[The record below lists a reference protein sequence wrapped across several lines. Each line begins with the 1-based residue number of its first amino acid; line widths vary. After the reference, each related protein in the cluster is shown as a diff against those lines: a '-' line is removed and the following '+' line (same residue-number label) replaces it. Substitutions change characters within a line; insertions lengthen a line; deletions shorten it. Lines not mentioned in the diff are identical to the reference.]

1 MLEHTP
7 LFMTVAVVA
16 AFLVGLSKGGL
27 PSVGTLSVPLMAL
40 VISPVTAAAL
50 LLPIYVVSD
59 MFGLYLYRHHFSK
72 RNLAILT
79 PAAIVGIGLGWFFS
93 SHLSSTFIG
102 MLVGLVG
109 LFFCFNVWVGAKYRR
124 QARKADI
131 PRGTF
136 WGIIT
141 GLTSFVSHSGAPPFQ
156 MYVLPQHLEKL
167 VFAGTSTILL
177 QSSMRLSSSLTG
189 SCSSF
194 PISTGHSVSGFCLPL
209 LSVRSLAQSSHAS
222 CRTVRFSFGAAHAFR
237 SFNQVDRRLGSAIPL
252 SLTGTCQPHLHK
264 PLCP

>member
-1 MLEHTP
+1 MRMIEHTP
-7 LFMTVAVVA
+7 LFLTVAVLA

-59 MFGLYLYRHHFSK
+59 MFGLYLYRHHFSL

-79 PAAIVGIGLGWFFS
+79 PAAIVGVGLGWLFS
-93 SHLSSTFIG
+93 AHLSSTFIG

-109 LFFCFNVWVGAKYRR
+109 LLFCVNAWVGMRYRR
-124 QARKADI
+124 KARKADVA
-131 PRGTF
+131 RGIF
-136 WGIIT
+136 WGVLT

-167 VFAGTSTILL
+167 VFAGTSTILFAIVNAVKLVPYWEL
-177 QSSMRLSSSLTG
+177 QQFSNLDL
-189 SCSSF
+189 
-194 PISTGHSVSGFCLPL
+194 
-209 LSVRSLAQSSHAS
+209 SLAGWLLPSAVAGTFIGAKLTRIMPDGPFFLLVQL
-222 CRTVRFSFGAAHAFR
+222 TLFG
-237 SFNQVDRRLGSAIPL
+237 L
-252 SLTGTCQPHLHK
+252 SLKLIADWVLPYLPG
-264 PLCP
+264 

>member
-50 LLPIYVVSD
+50 LLPIYVGSD

-167 VFAGTSTILL
+167 VFAGTSTILFAIVNAVKLIPYWQL
-177 QSSMRLSSSLTG
+177 QQFSNLDWSLGLWLLPAAIIGTFVGAKLTRIMPDGPFFLLVQLTLFGLSIKL
-189 SCSSF
+189 
-194 PISTGHSVSGFCLPL
+194 IADWVLPF
-209 LSVRSLAQSSHAS
+209 LSA
-222 CRTVRFSFGAAHAFR
+222 
-237 SFNQVDRRLGSAIPL
+237 
-252 SLTGTCQPHLHK
+252 
-264 PLCP
+264 

>member
-7 LFMTVAVVA
+7 LFLSIAIGA

-27 PSVGTLSVPLMAL
+27 PSVGTLAVPLMAL

-50 LLPIYVVSD
+50 LLPIYVISD
-59 MFGLYLYRHHFSK
+59 MFGLYLYRHHFSA
-72 RNLAILT
+72 RNLAILI
-79 PAAIVGIGLGWFFS
+79 PAATVGVGVGWMFS

-109 LFFCFNVWVGAKYRR
+109 IFFCVNAWIGARYRR

-131 PRGTF
+131 PGGVF
-136 WGIIT
+136 WGILT

-167 VFAGTSTILL
+167 VFAGTSTILFAVVNAVKLVPYWEL
-177 QSSMRLSSSLTG
+177 QQFSHLDWSLGYWLIPAAVIGTLVGAKLTRIMPPGPFFLLVQLTLFGLSIKL
-189 SCSSF
+189 
-194 PISTGHSVSGFCLPL
+194 IADWVLP
-209 LSVRSLAQSSHAS
+209 
-222 CRTVRFSFGAAHAFR
+222 F
-237 SFNQVDRRLGSAIPL
+237 LG
-252 SLTGTCQPHLHK
+252 
-264 PLCP
+264 